1 MESTK
6 KSNSLFIS
14 DNCHEIPGN
23 DDGPKTRR
31 EHDQS
36 PSVQDTGESKQP
48 STSKSDWAT
57 ARHDQLTD
65 ERVKQIAMRGAAP
78 R

>member
-1 MESTK
+1 MESMN

-14 DNCHEIPGN
+14 DNCHEIPGT

-31 EHDQS
+31 EHEPA
-36 PSVQDTGESKQP
+36 PSVQDTGKSNQP

-57 ARHDQLTD
+57 DHHDQLTD
-65 ERVKQIAMRGAAP
+65 ERVKQIAMRDTAP